1 MTQLCINSEIL
12 LCWVDTHLKFDW
24 SSLGVLSNPYKRS
37 PHSWHVYNPLLLLN
51 IDALMF
57 LVRAYHMIT
66 LSLSSQQ
73 LNRTAD
79 TQKLNPRILKGN
91 RRIEQLYR
99 TRQHFVCSEKTDTTT
114 PGKLGRAVE
123 FTQGQAGQV
132 SVFRLYCNSFMSGFT
147 LLSVSLYLF

>member
-1 MTQLCINSEIL
+1 
-12 LCWVDTHLKFDW
+12 
-24 SSLGVLSNPYKRS
+24 
-37 PHSWHVYNPLLLLN
+37 
-51 IDALMF
+51 MF

-114 PGKLGRAVE
+114 PGKLGRAVG
-123 FTQGQAGQV
+123 FSTRASRLDDG
-132 SVFRLYCNSFMSGFT
+132 FRLYCNCTVGFYKSLLMQFRVRQYPHT
-147 LLSVSLYLF
+147 FKLSICVYHCYTTVYFISNASASSTNPLSLSILLSLIL